1 MNNCLILIF
10 AGLCSL
16 FLSAGSVFAQPET
29 TWDNISK
36 REWNSAFRNVEIPS
50 STDGKIQKAFIY
62 TSRSQQKKPLIVSLH
77 TWSGDYTQEDP
88 LAREI
93 LARDWNYIHPDSR
106 GANKTFES
114 MGSNLVVS
122 DIDDA
127 IQFALKNTN
136 ADPEDVHIIG
146 VSGGGMA
153 TLTAYMNLRYPVKSF
168 SAWAPISDLEAWY
181 WESVG
186 RKQKYAADII
196 NALSKDSVLNKEEA
210 IRRSPLYQKFPRK
223 LRKGSRLFIYE
234 GIHDGYTGSVPITH
248 SINMYN
254 RLLSEIK
261 YKVFNS
267 EEISRKSATDKDMVS
282 DEEIINLLTKRINP
296 EGDKKKVIFGRSI
309 YLSREFENI
318 QLTVFEGGHEQLP
331 QALGLIPVKTKTDLA
346 LNIFTLGDSNG
357 ANPGG
362 WVDQLKAMMPN
373 SNFVNISRGGR
384 TIGFDNNGSADL
396 NALRN
401 IDNYLDDAQKQ
412 IGKKKFDYVI
422 VCLGTNDT
430 KKDFAD
436 RQAEVVANFDA
447 LLRKIK
453 SHQLSRKSKPKFIY
467 ITPPPIRTTNIL
479 AKYAGAN
486 ERLGQLVPKLSE
498 LAQKKGFDVIDAYH
512 PLLGIL
518 DYYAA
523 DGVHMYGEGQQI
535 ISAKIVEKIEV
546 QRMKK

>member
-1 MNNCLILIF
+1 MNRYFRISCASFFVVVLATFSVL
-10 AGLCSL
+10 AQKDTAWDKV
-16 FLSAGSVFAQPET
+16 SAG
-29 TWDNISK
+29 K
-36 REWNSAFRNVEIPS
+36 WNSAFQVVDIPS
-50 STDGKIQKAFIY
+50 SIDGKIQKAFIY
-62 TSRSQQKKPLIVSLH
+62 ASKSQQKKPLIVSLH

-93 LARDWNYIHPDSR
+93 LARDWNYIHPDFR
-106 GANKTFES
+106 GANRTPES
-114 MGSNLVVS
+114 MGSELVIA
-122 DIDDA
+122 DLEDA
-127 IQFALKNTN
+127 IQFALKNSN
-136 ADPEDVHIIG
+136 ADPEDVHIVG

-153 TLTAYMNLRYPVKSF
+153 ALSAYMNIKYPVKSF

-196 NALSKDSVLNKEEA
+196 SALSTDTLLNKAEA
-210 IRRSPLYQKFPRK
+210 IRRSPLYQKFPQE
-223 LRKGSRLFIYE
+223 LRKGSKLFIYE

-261 YKVFNS
+261 HNVTMPD
-267 EEISRKSATDKDMVS
+267 EIRQKSATDKDMVS
-282 DEEIINLLTKRINP
+282 DAEIINLLTKRINP
-296 EGDKKKVIFGRSI
+296 EADKKNTLFGRPV
-309 YLSREFENI
+309 YLSRRFENI
-318 QLTVFEGGHEQLP
+318 QLTIFEGGHEQLP

-384 TIGFDNNGSADL
+384 TIGFDNNGSVDL

-401 IDNYLDDAQKQ
+401 IDAYLDDAQKQ

-436 RQAEVVANFDA
+436 RQPEVVTNFDA
-447 LLRKIK
+447 LLTKIK
-453 SHQLSRKSKPKFIY
+453 NHQLSRKSKPKLIFV
-467 ITPPPIRTTNIL
+467 TPPPIRTTNIL
-479 AKYAGAN
+479 AKYSGGN

-498 LAQKKGFDVIDAYH
+498 LAQKKGFDIIDVYH

-535 ISAKIVEKIEV
+535 VSAKIVEKIESG
-546 QRMKK
+546 RARK